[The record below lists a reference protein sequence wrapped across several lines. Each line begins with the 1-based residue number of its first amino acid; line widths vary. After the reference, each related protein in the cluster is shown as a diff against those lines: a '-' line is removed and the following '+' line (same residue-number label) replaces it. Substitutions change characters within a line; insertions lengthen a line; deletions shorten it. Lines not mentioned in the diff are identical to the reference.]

1 MTTGETIFFGVFAFL
16 FGAAIGSFL
25 NVVIYRVPAGL
36 SVVSPPS
43 RCPVCEK
50 QIEARDNIPI
60 LSWLLL
66 RGRCRGCGTT
76 ISPRYLVVEAL
87 TGVLFVLMLLRFGLS
102 AELPAYLYLV
112 AIGVAL
118 AFIDFDTK
126 RLPDVLTLPSYAVAL
141 MLLAIP
147 AFVEPAWD
155 AYLRAVL
162 GGLAL
167 GAFYFIVWF
176 IRPDAMGF
184 GDVKFSGVL
193 GIYLGWLSW
202 GAVALG
208 GFLGFLLGALGGL
221 LLMAVSKAGRK
232 TKVPFGPFMIA
243 GALVTIL
250 VGQPIIDWYAG
261 VAFGS

>member
-1 MTTGETIFFGVFAFL
+1 MTTGEYLFFGTFAFL

-36 SVVSPPS
+36 SVVHPPS
-43 RCPVCEK
+43 RCPQCE
-50 QIEARDNIPI
+50 QEISHRDNIPI
-60 LSWLLL
+60 VSWLVL
-66 RGRCRGCGTT
+66 RGRCRGCGTS

-112 AIGVAL
+112 SVGVAL
-118 AFIDFDTK
+118 AFIDYDTK
-126 RLPDVLTLPSYAVAL
+126 RLPDALTLPSYAVAL
-141 MLLAIP
+141 VLLLLP
-147 AFVEPAWD
+147 AFLD
-155 AYLRAVL
+155 ADWSSYLRAVL

-167 GAFYFIVWF
+167 LAFYFVVWF

-184 GDVKFSGVL
+184 GDVKFAGVL

-202 GAVALG
+202 GHVALG
-208 GFLGFLLGALGGL
+208 GFLGFLLGAVGGVA
-221 LLMAVSKAGRK
+221 LMAFTGAGRK

-243 GALVTIL
+243 GACLTIL
-250 VGQPIIDWYAG
+250 VGQPVIDWYASL
-261 VAFGS
+261 AFGS

>member
-1 MTTGETIFFGVFAFL
+1 MTSGEYLLFGTFAFL

-36 SVVSPPS
+36 SVVHPPS
-43 RCPVCEK
+43 RCPVCE
-50 QIEARDNIPI
+50 QEISHRDNIPI

-66 RGRCRGCGTT
+66 RGKCRGCGTAIT
-76 ISPRYLVVEAL
+76 PRYLVVEAL

-102 AELPAYLYLV
+102 WSLPAYLYLV
-112 AIGVAL
+112 SVGVAL

-141 MLLAIP
+141 VLLLLPAILDGD
-147 AFVEPAWD
+147 WSS
-155 AYLRAVL
+155 YLRAAL

-167 GAFYFIVWF
+167 GAFYFVIWF
-176 IRPDAMGF
+176 IRPGAMGF
-184 GDVKFSGVL
+184 GDVKLAGVL

-208 GFLGFLLGALGGL
+208 GFLGFLLGGVGGVA
-221 LLMAVSKAGRK
+221 LMAASKAGRK

-243 GALVTIL
+243 GAVLTIL
-250 VGQPIIDWYAG
+250 VGQPVIDWYTS